1 MASIEKA
8 VLAYSGGL
16 DTSVIVK
23 WLIEKYGCEVVCYCG
38 NLGQGDEID
47 GLEQKAKA
55 TGASELIVEDL
66 TPVFVRD
73 YVWPAL
79 RAGAIY
85 EGRYLLGT
93 ALGRPLLALRQV
105 QTARYFGADS
115 LAHGCTGKGN
125 DQLRFE
131 LTYRATAPDLQ
142 VIAPWREWDLQGR
155 EDCINYAREHD
166 IPITASKEKIY
177 SRDRNIWHI
186 SHEGGVLEDPWN
198 APPHDVYMLTEDPR
212 SAPEHPEEVTISF
225 EAGLP
230 VAVNGQ
236 SGAPHEILNT
246 LNTVAGRHGVGRV
259 DIVENRVVG
268 LKSRG
273 VYETPGGTVL
283 MEALRDLESV
293 TLGGTAL
300 RERMRAGETYA
311 DLVYRGFW
319 FTPTREALD
328 VMVERLMQPV
338 NGDVRVELYK
348 GRCMAVARR
357 SHSSLYSSG
366 LVSFDEAGGYDQKDA
381 AGFIRL
387 LGLPLE
393 AELLRS
399 ASMAAPN
406 PESEVKTKSGN
417 RKVKKGGKDK
427 KEKKDKKKKKKR
439 NKDGSEAA

>member
-1 MASIEKA
+1 MGSQIERA

-23 WLIEKYGCEVVCYCG
+23 WLIENYDCEVICYCG
-38 NLGQGDEID
+38 DLGQGVEELE
-47 GLEQKAKA
+47 GLEKKAKA
-55 TGASELIVEDL
+55 TGASELVVEDL
-66 TPVFVRD
+66 TPLFVRD
-73 YVWPAL
+73 YIWPAL

-105 QTARYFGADS
+105 QTARYFGADALS
-115 LAHGCTGKGN
+115 HGCTGKGN

-131 LTYRATAPDLQ
+131 LTYRATAPDLH

-155 EDCINYAREHD
+155 EDCIHYALEHD

-186 SHEGGVLEDPWN
+186 SHEGGALEDPWN
-198 APPHDVYMLTEDPR
+198 SPPRDIYMLSENPEN
-212 SAPEHPEEVTISF
+212 APDSPEEVTITF
-225 EAGLP
+225 EAGFP
-230 VAVNGQ
+230 VALNNEAM
-236 SGAPHEILNT
+236 APHELLAA
-246 LNTVAGRHGVGRV
+246 LNTVAGKHGVGRI

-283 MEALRDLESV
+283 MTALRDLESI
-293 TLGGTAL
+293 TLGGMAL
-300 RERMRAGETYA
+300 RERMRAGAAYA
-311 DLVYRGFW
+311 DLCYQGLW
-319 FTPTREALD
+319 FTPTREAID
-328 VMVERLMQPV
+328 AMIDRLMQPV

-348 GRCMAVARR
+348 GRALAVARR
-357 SHSSLYSSG
+357 SHTSLYSSG

-406 PESEVKTKSGN
+406 PESDVKTEEDAAASSKNENG
-417 RKVKKGGKDK
+417 KKAKKAGKKKGK
-427 KEKKDKKKKKKR
+427 
-439 NKDGSEAA
+439 SAA

>member
-1 MASIEKA
+1 MNKSVERV

-23 WLIEKYGCEVVCYCG
+23 WLIEQYDCEVVCYCG
-38 NLGQGDEID
+38 DLGQGVEELD
-47 GLEQKAKA
+47 GLEKKARE
-55 TGASELIVEDL
+55 TGASELVVEDL
-66 TPVFVRD
+66 TPIFVRD

-105 QTARYFGADS
+105 QTARYFGADA

-131 LTYRATAPDLQ
+131 LTYRATAPDLH

-155 EDCINYAREHD
+155 EDCINYAKAHA
-166 IPITASKEKIY
+166 IPVTASKEKIY
-177 SRDRNIWHI
+177 SRDRNLWHI
-186 SHEGGVLEDPWN
+186 SHEGGELEDPWN
-198 APPHDVYMLTEDPR
+198 APPRSVYMLTADPVD
-212 SAPEHPEEVTISF
+212 APDAPEEVTLSF
-225 EAGLP
+225 ESGFP
-230 VAVNGQ
+230 VALNDE
-236 SGAPHEILNT
+236 ALPPHELLSRLNEI
-246 LNTVAGRHGVGRV
+246 AGRHGVGRI

-283 MEALRDLESV
+283 MTALRDLESI
-293 TLGGTAL
+293 TLGGMAL
-300 RERMRAGETYA
+300 RERMRAGEAYA
-311 DLVYRGFW
+311 DLCYRGLW
-319 FTPTREALD
+319 FTPTREALEA
-328 VMVERLMQPV
+328 MVDRLMQPV

-348 GRCMAVARR
+348 GRALAVARR
-357 SHSSLYSSG
+357 SHTSLYSSG

-406 PESEVKTKSGN
+406 PEADVKTEDDNRDDTGGSDDPGKKPKS
-417 RKVKKGGKDK
+417 K
-427 KEKKDKKKKKKR
+427 
-439 NKDGSEAA
+439 SQSAA

>member
-1 MASIEKA
+1 MKGSVERV

-23 WLIEKYGCEVVCYCG
+23 WLIENYGCEVVCYCG
-38 NLGQGDEID
+38 DLGQGVEELD
-47 GLEQKAKA
+47 GLEKKAKA
-55 TGASELIVEDL
+55 TGASELVVEDL

-73 YVWPAL
+73 YIWPAL

-105 QTARYFGADS
+105 QTARYFGADALS
-115 LAHGCTGKGN
+115 HGCTGKGN

-131 LTYRATAPDLQ
+131 LTYRATAPDLH

-155 EDCINYAREHD
+155 EDCIIYALDHE

-186 SHEGGVLEDPWN
+186 SHEGGELEDPWN
-198 APPHDVYMLTEDPR
+198 APPRDIYMLSDDPQD
-212 SAPEHPEEVTISF
+212 APDTPEEVTLTF
-225 EAGLP
+225 EAGVP
-230 VAVNGQ
+230 VALNHE
-236 SGAPHEILNT
+236 ALPPHELLAELNR
-246 LNTVAGRHGVGRV
+246 VAGKHGVGRI

-283 MEALRDLESV
+283 MNALRDLESI
-293 TLGGTAL
+293 TLGGMAL
-300 RERMRAGETYA
+300 RERMRAGEAYA
-311 DLVYRGFW
+311 DLCYQGLW

-328 VMVERLMQPV
+328 AMVERLMQPV

-348 GRCMAVARR
+348 GRALAVARR
-357 SHSSLYSSG
+357 SHTSLYSSG

-406 PESEVKTKSGN
+406 PESQVKTEESG
-417 RKVKKGGKDK
+417 GDK
-427 KEKKDKKKKKKR
+427 KSKAKKAKKKKKK
-439 NKDGSEAA
+439 KGQSAA

>member
-1 MASIEKA
+1 MSKSVERV

-23 WLIEKYGCEVVCYCG
+23 WLIENYGCEVVCYCG
-38 NLGQGDEID
+38 DLGQGVEELE
-47 GLEQKAKA
+47 GLEAKAKA
-55 TGASELIVEDL
+55 TGASELVVEDL

-73 YVWPAL
+73 YIWPAL

-105 QTARYFGADS
+105 QTARYFGADAVS
-115 LAHGCTGKGN
+115 HGCTGKGN

-131 LTYRATAPDLQ
+131 LTYRATAPDLE

-155 EDCINYAREHD
+155 EDCINYATEHA
-166 IPITASKEKIY
+166 IPITVSKEKIY

-186 SHEGGVLEDPWN
+186 SHEGGELEDPWN
-198 APPHDVYMLTEDPR
+198 SPPRDVYMLTDDPMD
-212 SAPEHPEEVTISF
+212 APDTPEEVTITF
-225 EAGLP
+225 EAGTP
-230 VAVNGQ
+230 VAVNNEAL
-236 SGAPHEILNT
+236 APHELLAKLNDI
-246 LNTVAGRHGVGRV
+246 AGRHGVGRI

-273 VYETPGGTVL
+273 VYETPGGTIL
-283 MEALRDLESV
+283 MTALRDLESI
-293 TLGGTAL
+293 TLGGMAL
-300 RERMRAGETYA
+300 RERMRAGEAYA
-311 DLVYRGFW
+311 DLCYKGLW

-328 VMVERLMQPV
+328 ALVDRLMQPV

-348 GRCMAVARR
+348 GRALAVARR
-357 SHSSLYSSG
+357 SHTSLYSAG
-366 LVSFDEAGGYDQKDA
+366 LVSFDEAGGYDQADA

-399 ASMAAPN
+399 ASLAAPN
-406 PESEVKTKSGN
+406 PETDVKTDEETSPSAKAKKS
-417 RKVKKGGKDK
+417 
-427 KEKKDKKKKKKR
+427 KKKKGK
-439 NKDGSEAA
+439 SAA